1 MHQGEIIEQPTA
13 QLTSLPFVP
22 LNQERTMVKRVELAS
37 KRIKPERT
45 NALVTKPETTPL
57 TSLMPIPASTTTSHD
72 FPTTPTTAKALLLLT
87 SGPQFDRI
95 ETLACSAF
103 AKSLESKSHHTDK
116 LPYEEPSNADAFPDP
131 AEVQIHLILANQQTF
146 MANQC
151 NLERRMDKL
160 EQLMLQILKAVQKGK
175 DSK

>member
-1 MHQGEIIEQPTA
+1 M
-13 QLTSLPFVP
+13 
-22 LNQERTMVKRVELAS
+22 
-37 KRIKPERT
+37 
-45 NALVTKPETTPL
+45 TKPETTPL

-131 AEVQIHLILANQQTF
+131 AEVQIHLILANQ
-146 MANQC
+146 C